1 MKKHVLI
8 IIIVLFLAVTGM
20 SYAWFSNQMG
30 LSTLMTITPPD
41 SINIVPIDSD
51 GNDAT
56 MLDLE
61 FQEGDQKNEETGEIT
76 IRRPI
81 YVYSTSPVHQL
92 EIVHTTNLNKLTVS
106 IYAAMRNEDDS
117 FTYDTSKSLS
127 GDYVNKRNDD
137 PSLAKKEN
145 LHNYKVVEG
154 DNVEGDNVEAHAY
167 PLYWIA
173 DYSGAYE
180 FVADNDKKLIT
191 NQVTSIKQN
200 KYDPVKQVYKNY
212 YQTFYYLEITWQENS
227 KETDLFYIM
236 AQNIAVTE
244 QSSEGA

>member
-1 MKKHVLI
+1 MRNRKHILI
-8 IIIVLFLAVTGM
+8 IIIVLFLAVTGI

-41 SINIVPIDSD
+41 YINIVPVDSD

-61 FQEGDQKNEETGEIT
+61 FQEGDQKNVDTGEIT

-92 EIVHTTNLNKLTVS
+92 EIVHTTNLNKLSVS
-106 IYAAMRNEDDS
+106 IYAATKNEDGS
-117 FTYDTSKSLS
+117 FTYNTSKPLL
-127 GDYVNKRNDD
+127 GNYANKRNDD

-145 LHNYKVVEG
+145 LHNYKVGEG
-154 DNVEGDNVEAHAY
+154 DNVEEHAY

-173 DYSGAYE
+173 GYSGAYE
-180 FVADNDKKLIT
+180 FVADNDEKLIT